1 MCAKQL
7 LKEEVIAK
15 GSCLVSSSCGGTH
28 KCSHLPICNSAWIT
42 IKPSFTVCAHS
53 VYVFSPFLPVL
64 LQPSVVFHNMCFLCS
79 VGIQQ
84 THTHTHLSTSL
95 CSSLLANCAVVARSR
110 APSGC
115 IPRAP
120 LSLCCSTLPVT
131 MPCCTNQLWP
141 ALECLAYH

>member
-1 MCAKQL
+1 MRVLVCAKQL

-28 KCSHLPICNSAWIT
+28 KCSHLRICHSAWFT
-42 IKPSFTVCAHS
+42 IEPSFKVCAHS
-53 VYVFSPFLPVL
+53 VHVFSPFLPVL
-64 LQPSVVFHNMCFLCS
+64 LRPSVVFHNMCFC
-79 VGIQQ
+79 VQWAFNR
-84 THTHTHLSTSL
+84 HTHPHSTSL
-95 CSSLLANCAVVARSR
+95 CSSLLVSCAVVARSR

-131 MPCCTNQLWP
+131 MPCCTNQL
-141 ALECLAYH
+141 